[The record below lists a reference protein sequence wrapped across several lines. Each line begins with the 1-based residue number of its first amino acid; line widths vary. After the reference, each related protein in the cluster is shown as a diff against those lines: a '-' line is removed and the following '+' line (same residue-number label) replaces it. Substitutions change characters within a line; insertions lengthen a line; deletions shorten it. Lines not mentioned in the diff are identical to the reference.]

1 MSDKEQETTSARSW
15 RSRVPGPLR
24 HGLTI
29 FLALLVIEYLVI
41 PKFVAASHAVA
52 LVTHSDV
59 VFLAVAF
66 VLEAASLF
74 AYALL
79 TRVLLPPDTPG
90 VGTLFRVDLATTAIA
105 HVLPGGS
112 AASAT
117 LG

>member
-1 MSDKEQETTSARSW
+1 MSDEEQETTPARSW

-52 LVTHSDV
+52 LITHSDV
-59 VFLAVAF
+59 VFLVVAF

-79 TRVLLPPDTPG
+79 TRVLLPPDAPDRKSTR
-90 VGTLFRVDLATTAIA
+90 LNSS
-105 HVLPGGS
+105 H
-112 AASAT
+112 
-117 LG
+117 LGIS